1 MNVTEPAPQTIS
13 ILGST
18 VYYWTFHPGSDKT
31 VVALHGFRGT
41 HHGLQK
47 IIDALPD
54 YTIIVPDLPGF
65 GRSTPMT
72 DRPHDIAGYGE
83 FAWQF
88 IQAVA
93 SASPLVLGHSF
104 GTIIAAQLAA
114 AHPGLIHQLIL
125 INPIVTKDS
134 AAFKPAISVGRFYYW
149 LGGRVLPERAGMALL
164 KSTSMILLGSI
175 IMAKTKDKALRRA
188 IHQSHI
194 DHFGDFQSRRV
205 LNESYD
211 ASISHGILD
220 YASAITMPTLLI
232 AGEVDDIAPAKGQYV
247 LEKQLPDARL
257 IMIPGVGH
265 LIHHEAAHEAAAAIR
280 DFLG

>member
-1 MNVTEPAPQTIS
+1 MNAAEPTPQTIS

-18 VYYWTFHPGSDKT
+18 VSYWIFHPGSDKT
-31 VVALHGFRGT
+31 IVALHGFRGT

-47 IIDALPD
+47 IIDALPG

-72 DRPHDIAGYGE
+72 GRPHDIAGYSE

-93 SASPLVLGHSF
+93 PTSPIVLGHSF
-104 GTIIAAQLAA
+104 GTIVAAELAA
-114 AHPGLIHQLIL
+114 AHTGFIHQLIL

-134 AAFKPAISVGRFYYW
+134 AAFKPAISIGRFYYW
-149 LGGRVLPERAGMALL
+149 LGGRILPERAGMALL
-164 KSTSMILLGSI
+164 KSTGMILLGSI
-175 IMAKTKDKALRRA
+175 IMAKTKDKALRKA

-194 DHFGDFQSRRV
+194 DHFGDFHSRQV

-211 ASISHGILD
+211 ASISHGILE
-220 YASAITMPTLLI
+220 YAPAITMPTLLI
-232 AGEVDDIAPAKGQYV
+232 AGEVDDIAPAKGQYL

-257 IMIPGVGH
+257 VMVPRVGH
-265 LIHHEAAHEAAAAIR
+265 LIHHEAVREAAAAIR
-280 DFLG
+280 AFVG